1 MINLLNHIAIIP
13 DGNRRWARKK
23 GMARFLGHKSGAEI
37 TENILK
43 TAFDL
48 GVSYVTLWG
57 ASVNNITKRPKIEVN
72 YLLNVFEKYFLKL
85 AESPEVHKRKIK
97 VNALGKWEE
106 LFPVKVK
113 KAIQK
118 AIEATKNYKG
128 KELTIL
134 LAYSGIDEM
143 TEAIKQIALQPA
155 SSKLQRGEQ
164 AQDKQSAK
172 TKIDANLVKKYL
184 WTKDLPPVDLVIRTG
199 GDPHWSSGFMMWH
212 TTDSQFYFT
221 KTLWPD
227 FNEKELKKAITEYAK
242 RERRLGE

>member
-1 MINLLNHIAIIP
+1 MTNLPNHIAIIP
-13 DGNRRWARKK
+13 DGNRRWAKKK

-37 TENILK
+37 TEDILK

-57 ASVNNITKRPKIEVN
+57 ASVDNITKRPKIEVK
-72 YLLNVFEKYFLKL
+72 YLLDVFEKYFLKL
-85 AESPEVHKRKIK
+85 AESSEVHKRKIK
-97 VNALGKWEE
+97 VNALRRWEE
-106 LFPVKVK
+106 LFPIRVK

-134 LAYSGIDEM
+134 LAYSGLDEM
-143 TEAIKQIALQPA
+143 TEAIKQIVF
-155 SSKLQRGEQ
+155 RQ

-172 TKIDANLVKKYL
+172 TKIDASLVKKYL
-184 WTKDLPPVDLVIRTG
+184 WTKDLPWVDLVIRTG

-221 KTLWPD
+221 ETLWPD
-227 FNEKELKKAITEYAK
+227 FNEKELEKALTDYTQ
-242 RERRLGE
+242 RERRKGR

>member
-97 VNALGKWEE
+97 VNAFGRWEE
-106 LFPVKVK
+106 LFPIRVK

-118 AIEATKNYKG
+118 AIDATKKYKG

-143 TEAIKQIALQPA
+143 IMAIEKIA
-155 SSKLQRGEQ
+155 KL
-164 AQDKQSAK
+164 K
-172 TKIDANLVKKYL
+172 TKNLKLKTTYKLVKENL

-221 KTLWPD
+221 QTLWPD

-242 RERRLGE
+242 RERRLGR